1 METPLDS
8 ISPEVENLFLNYNW
22 PGNIRELQNVVEYA
36 ANLCEDKTMTINDL
50 PDTIFN
56 QTMISK
62 EGNKECNDLENEK
75 IKKLLDQYGYT
86 LEGKKQIAKILG
98 ISLRTLYRRINGHNA
113 NSGKVE

>member
-62 EGNKECNDLENEK
+62 EGRC
-75 IKKLLDQYGYT
+75 
-86 LEGKKQIAKILG
+86 
-98 ISLRTLYRRINGHNA
+98 
-113 NSGKVE
+113 V